1 MDVLKTV
8 IAFVFALVGFSGI
21 SQSVLD
27 EYKYVIVPKRFEN
40 FKNANEYQTSTL
52 VKYLFNGKGFNAI
65 YDDDLPLDLRVNRCL
80 GLMVQLQDDS
90 NMFTTKTIIVLKD
103 CNGKEVFRTMEGV
116 SKKKEYKEAYSEAIK
131 EAMRSFN
138 GINYAY
144 NGKTESQDTITV
156 SFKNDVKRVE
166 EKTKDEDTKVNA
178 EKKRTKMNPNPAIT
192 QMATETTQYYKDNTP
207 VDSKFEKGVGGKAA
221 LKNNVEKSNM
231 SDVWYA
237 QPTENG
243 YQLVDSSPKI
253 QMNLLKS
260 SLDTVYMAR
269 TDSNTG
275 MVYKKEG
282 VWIFEYYVNDK
293 LVQQQLNIKF

>member
-1 MDVLKTV
+1 MDILKTV

-52 VKYLFNGKGFNAI
+52 VKYLFTGKGFNAT
-65 YDDDLPLDLRVNRCL
+65 YDDDLPMDLRMNRCL
-80 GLMVQLQDDS
+80 GLMVQLKDDS

-103 CNGKEVFRTMEGV
+103 CNGKEVFRTLQGV

-144 NGKTESQDTITV
+144 NGRTESQDSITV
-156 SFKNDVKRVE
+156 SFKNDIKKVD
-166 EKTKDEDTKVNA
+166 EKTEDGQTKVSA
-178 EKKRTKMNPNPAIT
+178 EKERTKINPNPAVT
-192 QMATETTQYYKDNTP
+192 QVATETTQYYKDNTP
-207 VDSKFEKGVGGKAA
+207 VDSEFKKVGGEEAA
-221 LKNNVEKSNM
+221 LKNNVEEPTM

-237 QPTENG
+237 QATENG

-253 QMNLLKS
+253 RMNLLKS
-260 SLDTVYMAR
+260 SLDSVFMAR
-269 TDSNTG
+269 TDTNNG

-282 VWIFEYYVNDK
+282 VWIFEFYENDK